1 MGLVVL
7 AVGILVATGLLAL
20 ATFRTSRL
28 ASGIGTVGAVAGC
41 TLGVVPALRALTHG
55 PLIEL
60 NRRWPVPAGDLIAG
74 LDPLS
79 AFFLLPLLVL
89 SALAAI
95 YGRAYLGAYAERKAL
110 GPPAFFFNV
119 LVASM
124 VGVVVARHGLLFL
137 VSWEVMTLSSY
148 LLVVFEHED
157 PAVKRAGWVYLI
169 AAHVGVA
176 CLFAMFLLLG
186 NASGNLAFA
195 GFARPAAPSL
205 VVLLALVGFG
215 VKAGIVPLHVWLP
228 EAHAAA
234 PSHVSALMS
243 GVLIKMGLYGI
254 LRVMTFLPLASWW
267 GPTLIALGIA
277 GALVGISLALYQ
289 RDLKRVLAY
298 SSIEN
303 IGLILLGLGVG
314 FWGASHGRPRLAAL
328 GLAGGLLHVWNHTL
342 MKGLMFLSA
351 GSVLHGAGS
360 KDLERLGGLMKRMPT
375 TGTLMVLGAI
385 AIAGLPPLNGFVGEW
400 LMYLGLAEGGIR
412 GGGAVSITM
421 LLAVGIVALV
431 GGLAAL
437 CFVRVVG
444 IVLLGQPRSDGA
456 AHAHESSA
464 WMTGPM
470 LVLAVASLTVA
481 LMPNRVVALLTLVVT
496 QLAPVATDALGS
508 VVGSTRAIGVAAL
521 AIWLALGALTLV
533 LVALTRGRERVRR
546 DQTWGCGYPAPT
558 VRMQYT
564 GASFAELLAER
575 LLPPPF
581 RPRVA
586 CKAPDAIF
594 PTAGE
599 LSTEATDPF
608 TRDVYEPFLTRWAD
622 RFVRLRWLQ
631 QGILHVY
638 ILYIAVVL
646 LVALAWM
653 SLRTWWGA

>member
-7 AVGILVATGLLAL
+7 AVGILLASGLVAL
-20 ATFRTSRL
+20 AASRAPRL
-28 ASGIGTVGAVAGC
+28 ASAIGAAGAVAGC
-41 TLGVVPALRALTHG
+41 AVGMVPALRALTHG
-55 PLIEL
+55 PLTDL
-60 NRRWPVPAGDLIAG
+60 SRSWAVPGGELIAG

-79 AFFLLPLLVL
+79 AFFLVPLLVL

-95 YGRAYLGAYAERKAL
+95 YGRAYLAAYAGRKSL

-119 LVASM
+119 LVVSM
-124 VGVVVARHGLLFL
+124 IGVVVARHALVFL

-148 LLVVFEHED
+148 LLVVFDDED

-176 CLFAMFLLLG
+176 CLFAMFLLLAR
-186 NASGNLAFA
+186 ASGDLAFA
-195 GFARPAAPSL
+195 GFAGVATPVL
-205 VVLLALVGFG
+205 VLLLALVGFG

-243 GVLIKMGLYGI
+243 GVLIKMGIYGV
-254 LRVMTFLPLASWW
+254 LRVMTFLPPASWW
-267 GPTLIALGIA
+267 GPTLIALGLG
-277 GALVGISLALYQ
+277 GALLGISLALYQ

-303 IGLILLGLGVG
+303 IGLILLGLGIG
-314 FWGASHGRPRLAAL
+314 FWGASHGHARLAAL
-328 GLAGGLLHVWNHTL
+328 GFAGGLLHVWNHTL

-375 TGTLMVLGAI
+375 TGALMVLGAT
-385 AIAGLPPLNGFVGEW
+385 AIAGIPPLNGFVGEW
-400 LMYLGLAEGGIR
+400 LMYLGLIEGGVH

-421 LLAVGIVALV
+421 LLAVGVVALI

-437 CFVRVVG
+437 CFVRLVG
-444 IVLLGQPRSDGA
+444 IVLLGQPRSDAA

-464 WMTGPM
+464 WMTVPM
-470 LVLAVASLTVA
+470 MLLGAASV
-481 LMPNRVVALLTLVVT
+481 VVAIVPDRLLPL
-496 QLAPVATDALGS
+496 LAPVASQLAPSTAEALGA
-508 VVGSTRAIGVAAL
+508 VAGSTRPVAFAAI
-521 AIWLALGALTLV
+521 AIWIALGALGVV
-533 LVALTRGRERVRR
+533 LVVRTRRR
-546 DQTWGCGYPAPT
+546 AAGPTWGCGYAAPT

-564 GASFAELLAER
+564 GGSFAEIIADH

-581 RPRVA
+581 RPRVT

-594 PTAGE
+594 PTVGE
-599 LSTEATDPF
+599 LSMETTDPL
-608 TRDVYEPFLTRWAD
+608 TRGVYEPFLARWAK
-622 RFVRLRWLQ
+622 RFARLRWLQ

-646 LVALAWM
+646 LVALGWM
-653 SLRTWWGA
+653 SLRTWLGA